1 MSAPTRNR
9 LMMCL
14 VIGLITLPAEALL
27 FPVAR
32 TPNAAVA
39 AAEWTASLDRS
50 ELRLAATNIDAYPSP
65 YRRAIMTAP
74 PAADRAEAWR
84 GYFQSYVAAHPELT
98 PDQLAVMN
106 ESIGV
111 ITPAAFDVPV
121 AADVRE
127 QIAKAFTHTQ
137 QALGVSAATELF
149 VTLGPKQLKKANALP
164 LMQQI
169 GDKVRN
175 WRVVSASASASS
187 SDFVACNCNI
197 DIDTCDLEPDP
208 WLICS
213 EQYTCTFDL
222 SWPMCGPL
230 WSWACTGWCK
240 VVRWPWESR

>member
-32 TPNAAVA
+32 TPNAGVA
-39 AAEWTASLDRS
+39 AAEWTASLDPAD
-50 ELRLAATNIDAYPSP
+50 LRAAATNIDAFPAP
-65 YRRAIMTAP
+65 YRRAIMTALDP
-74 PAADRAEAWR
+74 VDRANAWR
-84 GYFQSYVAAHPELT
+84 GYFHSYIAAHPELT
-98 PDQLAVMN
+98 PEQLAVLD
-106 ESIGV
+106 ESMDV
-111 ITPAAFDVPV
+111 ITPASFTVPV
-121 AADVRE
+121 SADVRDR
-127 QIAKAFTHTQ
+127 IGKAFGHAQ
-137 QALGVSAATELF
+137 QALGVPAATELF

-164 LMQQI
+164 LMQQL
-169 GDKVRN
+169 GDRLRN
-175 WRVVSASASASS
+175 WRVVSAAAPEPL
-187 SDFVACNCNI
+187 DCNCNI

-222 SWPMCGPL
+222 TWPMCGPL

-240 VVRWPWESR
+240 IVRWPWDAK